1 MSSPDPD
8 QNSTKSQDPS
18 KILPISIRDEIS
30 DAYLNYSMS
39 VIVGRAIPDIRDGLK
54 PVHRRILYSM
64 HEMGVRY
71 NTPHRKSA
79 RIVGDVIGKFH
90 PHGDQAVY
98 DALVRMAQDFSLRYP
113 LVDGQGNFG
122 SIDGDPPAAY
132 RYTEARMTQMA
143 GELLE
148 DLGKETVPFDPNF
161 DETMEE
167 PRYLPSRIPNLLI
180 NGSSGIAVGMSTSIP
195 PYNLG
200 EVLDAIMALIDKDLS
215 YHEILKIM
223 PGPDFPTGA
232 QIMGQNRVLKAYRT
246 GRSSVIVRAKSEI
259 EEKKGKFSIII
270 TEIPYMVNKAQLIKQ
285 IAQKVNNGV
294 ISGITNIWDESDRDG
309 LRIAIEL
316 SRKANPKIVL
326 NKLYKKTRLQ
336 TTFSIIN
343 LLLEDGQPKVM
354 NMKDM
359 LSKFI
364 AHREDIIIKRTIYD
378 LRKAKERAHIIE
390 GLLIALDNID
400 EVIKIIRNS
409 QETSEARDLL
419 MEKFSLTE
427 IQSNEIL
434 NMRLR
439 RLTGL
444 EGQKLVE
451 ERDNLQSLM
460 IEYQKILDSEERRMD
475 VIKGECIEIK
485 EQYKK
490 YLPRRTEIIPI
501 SDEDMEITEEDM
513 IKEEDVAVIMTK
525 TGYIKR
531 LPLSLY
537 DTQKRGGKGKRAMKI
552 KEDDVIM
559 DIFIASTHNY
569 LLALT
574 TKGRLYWIKVYTIP
588 KGARQSKGRPI
599 ESLIAL
605 QDDEKIST
613 VVQASEFSEDY
624 YLIIATKLGLIK
636 KTSLDNFQNIREP
649 GIIAANIR
657 ENDLVVEAKISTGEH
672 EVVIGT
678 KKGMA
683 CRFMES
689 DIRPTGRNTMGVK
702 AINLKEGDEVIGM
715 VTVEEDANRYL
726 LTVTQRGY
734 GKRTRFQDYRKI
746 HRGGTGVRNI
756 DTKLRDD
763 RVICIRSVSEDDELL
778 LVSKKGNMVRLE
790 VSSINIL
797 GRAAAGHI
805 IMRFKEDDDEVV
817 GLGLLANDENDE

>member
-490 YLPRRTEIIPI
+490 YLPRRTEIITI
-501 SDEDMEITEEDM
+501 CDEDMEITEEDM
-513 IKEEDVAVIMTK
+513 MKEEDVAVIMTK

-588 KGARQSKGRPI
+588 KGSRQSKGRPI